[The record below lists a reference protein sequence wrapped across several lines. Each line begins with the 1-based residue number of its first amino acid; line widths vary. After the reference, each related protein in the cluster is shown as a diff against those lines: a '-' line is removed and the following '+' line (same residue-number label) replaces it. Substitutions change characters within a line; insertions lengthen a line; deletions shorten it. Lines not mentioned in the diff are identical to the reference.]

1 MVAVTLQGRAFVE
14 VVHDMVD
21 GVVAANRLEGEA
33 AGRVRARRCSHAI
46 SSRPERHRG
55 CVA

>member
-1 MVAVTLQGRAFVE
+1 VVAVTLQGRAFVE

-33 AGRVRARRCSHAI
+33 AGRVRASLLHAI
-46 SSRPERHRG
+46 STRPNDT
-55 CVA
+55 AAA